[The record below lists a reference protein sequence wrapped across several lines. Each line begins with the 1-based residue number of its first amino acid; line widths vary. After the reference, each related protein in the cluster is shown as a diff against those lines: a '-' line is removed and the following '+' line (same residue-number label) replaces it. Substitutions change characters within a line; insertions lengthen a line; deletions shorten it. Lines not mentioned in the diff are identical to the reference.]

1 VLAVF
6 DTAATGQNLRE
17 DLPLPRQVTACG
29 FRSYFVAPLVVKG
42 QAVGALEL
50 FALSPLQPDR
60 EWMNFLET
68 LAGQAAM
75 AVNNRRLFESIRQSN
90 RDLGEAYDTT
100 LEGWSRA
107 LELRDRE
114 TQGHTLRVAEFTLR
128 LARAAGIAEDDLV
141 HVRRG
146 ALLHDI
152 GKMGIPDGILL
163 KPGPLDKEEWA
174 VMRKHTT
181 YAHELLSPV
190 QFLIPALD
198 IPYCHHERWDGT
210 GYPRGLKGEAIPLP
224 ARVFSVV
231 DSWDALSH
239 DRPYRPAWS
248 SDQVRAYLREK
259 SGSHFEPRLV
269 DLFLAMES

>member
-1 VLAVF
+1 
-6 DTAATGQNLRE
+6 
-17 DLPLPRQVTACG
+17 
-29 FRSYFVAPLVVKG
+29 
-42 QAVGALEL
+42 
-50 FALSPLQPDR
+50 
-60 EWMNFLET
+60 MNFLET
-68 LAGQAAM
+68 LAGQAAL

-163 KPGPLDKEEWA
+163 KPGPLDEEEWA

-181 YAHELLSPV
+181 YAQELLSPV

-248 SDQVRAYLREK
+248 PDQVYAYLREK

-269 DLFLAMES
+269 DLFLAIDR